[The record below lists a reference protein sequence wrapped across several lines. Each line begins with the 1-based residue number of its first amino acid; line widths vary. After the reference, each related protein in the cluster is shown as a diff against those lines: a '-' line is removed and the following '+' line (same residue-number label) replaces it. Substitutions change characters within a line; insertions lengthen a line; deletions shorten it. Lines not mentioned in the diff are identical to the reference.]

1 MGLRRVVREW
11 GSSPQERGRPHPCDE
26 HFPDPQ
32 DALFRAVSI
41 DAEPAVVFRWL
52 CQLRVAPYSYDW
64 IDNRG
69 RRSPQRLTSG
79 LDEFALGQPV
89 MQIFELV
96 AFQNGHS
103 LTLRLRRPREWLD
116 LAVSYEVTPE
126 TEGRSR
132 LLVKLLLRYGDG
144 PRGRILEATLP
155 TLDWIMMRRQ
165 LLNLKRLAET
175 PA

>member
-1 MGLRRVVREW
+1 MGLRRISREW
-11 GSSPQERGRPHPCDE
+11 GSSPQARGRTHPCDE
-26 HFPDPQ
+26 QLQSPR

-52 CQLRVAPYSYDW
+52 CQLRIAPYSYDW

-69 RRSPQRLTSG
+69 RRSPQHLTPG
-79 LDEFALGQPV
+79 LDQLAVGQRV
-89 MQIFELV
+89 MRIFELV
-96 AFQNGHS
+96 GFEDGRS
-103 LTLRLRRPREWLD
+103 LTLRLRRPRTWLD
-116 LAVSYEVTPE
+116 LAVSYEVAPE
-126 TEGRSR
+126 PDGRSR
-132 LLVKLLLRYGDG
+132 LLVTLVPRYGEG
-144 PRGRILEATLP
+144 LVGQALRATLP